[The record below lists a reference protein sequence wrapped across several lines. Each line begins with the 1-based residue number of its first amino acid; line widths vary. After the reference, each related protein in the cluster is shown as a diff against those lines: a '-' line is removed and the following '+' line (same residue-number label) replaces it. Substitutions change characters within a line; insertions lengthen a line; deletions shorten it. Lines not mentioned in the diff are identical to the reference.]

1 MTTPLGGVPSVA
13 LRPGCRAFLR
23 AQRVDR
29 ISSVPRFQGSVRW
42 MSVPTLPHLNG
53 PRARGFACKPL
64 QHEACASSL
73 SHAHSLAQQP
83 TRSSAYTVPG
93 RARDSHPHSL
103 KRAHPSP
110 TPASCPTQPS
120 LPITPGFYHVLH
132 GHVQK
137 RPRMWH
143 SSAAPTHA
151 AVGTF
156 CFPGSKSRQR
166 KTYPQVLRHSARKE
180 PNMPHSS
187 PFLNRNLARLA
198 FNNIHPSNPLRD
210 ALRPI
215 MRRTND
221 LFRMRAIQY
230 ACPNKPF
237 SFHGVL

>member
-1 MTTPLGGVPSVA
+1 MTYLADFSQDFHARRRLSRRGL
-13 LRPGCRAFLR
+13 LRERHRAPNL
-23 AQRVDR
+23 DR
-29 ISSVPRFQGSVRW
+29 ISSVPHFQGSVRW

-103 KRAHPSP
+103 KRARSSP

-120 LPITPGFYHVLH
+120 LPITPEFYHDSYTH
-132 GHVQK
+132 AQK
-137 RPRMWH
+137 RPRH

-156 CFPGSKSRQR
+156 CFPRSKSRQR
-166 KTYPQVLRHSARKE
+166 KRIRKFCDIAPE
-180 PNMPHSS
+180 KSRICHIRA
-187 PFLNRNLARLA
+187 PF
-198 FNNIHPSNPLRD
+198 
-210 ALRPI
+210 
-215 MRRTND
+215 
-221 LFRMRAIQY
+221 
-230 ACPNKPF
+230 
-237 SFHGVL
+237 